1 MLRRKVDLRK
11 VFLPSD
17 SIAFVVIALGLFIA
31 LFLDEMAVR
40 LIGVC
45 ITILGG
51 VALFMMVSP
60 RLADMSGNRAPRPS
74 DSPSIESQVKRDPL
88 KTSRVFDS
96 KEYKDTFGIDE
107 SEHESVVDE
116 KQIALWDDEAPKSEA
131 IPEKRLEPIRTPV
144 VPIETELGDGVSS
157 VRILGKRSAS
167 ADAKEPALAINSR
180 VAGKSEQRMQP
191 SLAPVF
197 PAVTGPI
204 TEEIKL
210 SDDVIVRPK
219 SQDKQTEKSTEAT
232 VQTPRVADVPQNP
245 GAEEMEH
252 EISEENV
259 LQERV
264 SQEVPVRKRKSEI
277 AVSAFMADND
287 DEMESSEEP
296 RKEFDYLLN
305 RVLMVIRSAT
315 NARTAAFFWFNK
327 EKNELVLEASISDA
341 TEELIKERKI
351 PLGRDVVSQIALDG
365 RPEILT
371 EISPAAELDLLS
383 YYRYRAGTLS
393 FVGVPVYYRGNVV
406 GVLCADSKI
415 EDAYSDVTVGFFGH
429 FTKLISGLVS
439 SYTTK
444 FDLQQKSRV
453 LDALQTFKT
462 VSQDSPS
469 SVERVLS
476 ALTDTVI
483 RLMEVSTIGYVVYD
497 HTRHE
502 WTVRDVQSVIEDY
515 HSLIGSAVD
524 LARTAV
530 GQCITSGRV
539 VTSTSSNQSTRITP
553 KEPNVLGA
561 QFIALPM
568 RSTHSTYGA
577 MFLENNE
584 GSLSQ
589 QDLAVAETLAD
600 HAGTL
605 IEQIRGLERL
615 QDSALLDYDTG
626 ILNLSGFES
635 RVREEF
641 ARSTDYQLPLTV
653 CLIKTDPLRPGRGHE
668 TEKIQRIILS
678 HVLSRIQEQIREYDV
693 IGRYSDDVIVVG
705 LVAYTSHEAHFW
717 TEGLRRD
724 IASTPL
730 DVDGKR
736 ITTTISAG
744 IAQANPRDSWDTL
757 LQNAASALDISA
769 QLQNK
774 VTVFS

>member
-1 MLRRKVDLRK
+1 MPRRKVDLRK

-74 DSPSIESQVKRDPL
+74 ESPSIESQVKRDPL

-107 SEHESVVDE
+107 RDQDSVVDE
-116 KQIALWDDEAPKSEA
+116 KQIALWDDITQKSAGPAEQRS
-131 IPEKRLEPIRTPV
+131 ETIRTPV
-144 VPIETELGDGVSS
+144 VPVEIELGDSVSS

-167 ADAKEPALAINSR
+167 SEAKEPALAINSR
-180 VAGKSEQRMQP
+180 VAGKSEQRIQP
-191 SLAPVF
+191 SFAPVS
-197 PAVTGPI
+197 PAVSSPI
-204 TEEIKL
+204 TQEIKL

-219 SQDKQTEKSTEAT
+219 AQGKPVENHIEAVELPHSAIAVPEAPDDK
-232 VQTPRVADVPQNP
+232 
-245 GAEEMEH
+245 EMEQQIPEH
-252 EISEENV
+252 DV
-259 LQERV
+259 LQEKS
-264 SQEVPVRKRKSEI
+264 SQEVSVRKRKSEI

-341 TEELIKERKI
+341 TEEFIKERKI

-371 EISPAAELDLLS
+371 EISPAAELDLLP

-444 FDLQQKSRV
+444 YDLQQRSRI

-469 SVERVLS
+469 SVERVLG

-497 HTRHE
+497 HARHE
-502 WTVRDVQSVIEDY
+502 WTVHDVQSVIEDY
-515 HSLIGSAVD
+515 HSLIGSTVD
-524 LARTAV
+524 LARTDV

-539 VTSTSSNQSTRITP
+539 VTSTSSHQSTRITP
-553 KEPNVLGA
+553 KEPNVLGY
-561 QFIALPM
+561 QFVALPM

-589 QDLAVAETLAD
+589 QDMAVAETLAD

-626 ILNLSGFES
+626 ILNPAGFES
-635 RVREEF
+635 RIREEF
-641 ARSTDYQLPLTV
+641 ARSTDYQLPLTL
-653 CLIKTDPLRPGRGHE
+653 CLIKTDPLRPGRSHE
-668 TEKIQRIILS
+668 ADRFQRIILS
-678 HVLSRIQEQIREYDV
+678 HVLSRIREQIREYDV
-693 IGRYSDDVIVVG
+693 IGRYSADVVIVG
-705 LVAYTSHEAHFW
+705 LVAYTSQEAHFW

-730 DVDGKR
+730 DIDGKR
-736 ITTTISAG
+736 ITPTISAG

-757 LQNAASALDISA
+757 LQNAASALEISA
-769 QLQNK
+769 QHQNK